1 MKSALRYLAGRL
13 AWAILV
19 IVGVATLAFVVSE
32 LLPGDP
38 ARMLLGPQASA
49 ADVARARE
57 IYGFDRPLP
66 VKFARFVGRLVHR
79 GPAIVPEARRR
90 GEHRSCTALTPGVH
104 LDLGYSVN
112 SRRPVVDLLADRAP
126 RTLQLALAALGLQL
140 LFGVS
145 SGMLAAARRGTR
157 WDEIVMSLSLVGLS
171 VPTFLIGLALQYVFA
186 YKLHVLPYDGYGGSP
201 AEHLRS
207 LVLPALTLGLLG
219 SSIYARLTR
228 AELRS
233 LLVADY
239 VRTARA
245 KGASAARALFV
256 HALRNAL
263 VPLSTLMALDFAVLL
278 GGATITERLFRWP
291 GVGQLTVDAVLNR
304 DGPVI
309 FGAVLFSAAGV
320 VGSTLALDLAYVLL
334 DPRLRHAE
342 R

>member
-1 MKSALRYLAGRL
+1 VRAALRYLGGRL
-13 AWAILV
+13 AWAIVV

-38 ARMLLGPQASA
+38 ARMLLGPQASP

-57 IYGFDRPLP
+57 IYGFDQPIP
-66 VKFARFVGRLVHR
+66 VKYARFVKRLVHR
-79 GPAIVPEARRR
+79 GPTIPPAARER
-90 GEHRSCTALTPGVH
+90 GDHRSCVVVAPGMH

-126 RTLQLALAALGLQL
+126 RTLKLAIAALALQL
-140 LFGVS
+140 LLGLS
-145 SGMLAAARRGTR
+145 AGMVAAARRGTR
-157 WDEIVMSLSLVGLS
+157 WDEIVMSLSLVGVS

-186 YKLHVLPYDGYGGSP
+186 YKLRVLPYDGYGSSP

-207 LVLPALTLGLLG
+207 LALPALTLGLFG

-228 AELRS
+228 TELRT
-233 LLVADY
+233 LLAQDY

-245 KGASAARALFV
+245 KGASATRALVV
-256 HALRNAL
+256 HAMRNAL

-278 GGATITERLFRWP
+278 SGAMITERLFRWP

-309 FGAVLFSAAGV
+309 FGTVLWSASGI
-320 VGSTLALDLAYVLL
+320 VGSMLALDLAYVLL
-334 DPRLRHAE
+334 DPRLRRAD